1 MEVERSWRRRA
12 VDESMVSRWVSV
24 RCCCC
29 FCSCLV
35 FDVDV
40 DAWLRCWRCDGG
52 RVGVVVR

>member
-24 RCCCC
+24 RCC
-29 FCSCLV
+29 FCSCLAI
-35 FDVDV
+35 DVDT
-40 DAWLRCWRCDGG
+40 WLRCWRCDGG